1 MAATEPSEAAEE
13 ILILAPNGQDAK
25 LIASAIS
32 ESPTTIA
39 ANIDMLCAL
48 VRKGAASAIVI
59 AEEALTDRGIT
70 LLNSALAAQEPW
82 SDIPIVLMTH
92 GGDTTLAVLRINKAF
107 MPSGNLTLLER
118 PFRRITL
125 QSVIHVALRARRRQH
140 EVRNLL
146 QKQVSATRMRDE
158 FISVA
163 GHELRTPLTSLRLQT
178 QMHQRLIAQGDQA
191 VYAPERMRKLV
202 ELTSRQVERLSRLV
216 EDMLDISRIN
226 VGKLGLTPEI
236 FDLTQLA
243 QETVDRL
250 TPQLTS
256 AGCTVALQT
265 PEAITGSWDRYRI
278 EQVLSNLLVNALQ
291 HCPGKPVQVSLSRN
305 GNCATLVVRDE
316 GEGIAPENQER
327 IFARFERA
335 VRPKAIR
342 GLGLGLYICR
352 QICEAHGGSIRV
364 ESTLGKGSTFIVTLP
379 LTETATSG
387 SEETESSTSA
397 SAAR

>member
-1 MAATEPSEAAEE
+1 MAATEPPEATEG

-25 LIASAIS
+25 LIASAIL
-32 ESPTTIA
+32 ESRITIA
-39 ANIDMLCAL
+39 TSVEMLCAL
-48 VRKGAASAIVI
+48 VREGAASVIVI
-59 AEEALTDRGIT
+59 AEEALTDKGIA
-70 LLNSALAAQEPW
+70 LLNSALEAQEPW

-125 QSVIHVALRARRRQH
+125 QSVIHVALRARHKQH
-140 EVRNLL
+140 EVRDLL
-146 QKQVSATRMRDE
+146 QKQVSATRVRDE

-163 GHELRTPLTSLRLQT
+163 GHELRTPLTSLKLQT
-178 QMHQRLIAQGDQA
+178 QMHQRLIAKGDPA

-202 ELTSRQVERLSRLV
+202 DLTARQVERLSRLI

-226 VGKLGLTPEI
+226 VGKLSLTPET
-236 FDLTQLA
+236 FDLTQLV

-250 TPQLTS
+250 TPQLEA
-256 AGCTVALQT
+256 AGCNVELQT
-265 PEAITGSWDRYRI
+265 QESITGAWDRYRI
-278 EQVLSNLLVNALQ
+278 EQILNNLLVNALQ
-291 HCPGKPVQVSLSRN
+291 HCPGKPVYVSLSRSDAY
-305 GNCATLVVRDE
+305 ATLVVRDE
-316 GEGIAPENQER
+316 GEGIAPEHQER

-364 ESTLGKGSTFIVTLP
+364 DSTPGRGSSFIVALP
-379 LTETATSG
+379 LSPNESVAADKTA
-387 SEETESSTSA
+387 EQPVSA
-397 SAAR
+397 RTA

>member
-1 MAATEPSEAAEE
+1 M
-13 ILILAPNGQDAK
+13 
-25 LIASAIS
+25 
-32 ESPTTIA
+32 
-39 ANIDMLCAL
+39 
-48 VRKGAASAIVI
+48 
-59 AEEALTDRGIT
+59 
-70 LLNSALAAQEPW
+70 
-82 SDIPIVLMTH
+82 
-92 GGDTTLAVLRINKAF
+92 
-107 MPSGNLTLLER
+107 
-118 PFRRITL
+118 
-125 QSVIHVALRARRRQH
+125 H
-140 EVRNLL
+140 E
-146 QKQVSATRMRDE
+146 
-158 FISVA
+158 
-163 GHELRTPLTSLRLQT
+163 
-178 QMHQRLIAQGDQA
+178 RLIAKGDPA

-202 ELTSRQVERLSRLV
+202 NLTSRQVERLSRLV

-226 VGKLGLTPEI
+226 VGKLSLTPEI

-256 AGCTVALQT
+256 AGCTVALHIA
-265 PEAITGSWDRYRI
+265 EAITGSWDRYRI

-305 GNCATLVVRDE
+305 ANYATLVVRDE

-364 ESTLGKGSTFIVTLP
+364 ESTPGMGSSFVVTLP
-379 LTETATSG
+379 LATTATSG

-397 SAAR
+397 SAARYGTRR